1 MVINIIFIS
10 LLEECYIILWSFP
23 VGTVVKNLPT
33 EAEDT
38 GQSLGWEDNPCTE
51 ESGGL

>member
-1 MVINIIFIS
+1 MIMMMVINMIFIS

-33 EAEDT
+33 YAEDT
-38 GQSLGWEDNPCTE
+38 GSIPGF
-51 ESGGL
+51 GR